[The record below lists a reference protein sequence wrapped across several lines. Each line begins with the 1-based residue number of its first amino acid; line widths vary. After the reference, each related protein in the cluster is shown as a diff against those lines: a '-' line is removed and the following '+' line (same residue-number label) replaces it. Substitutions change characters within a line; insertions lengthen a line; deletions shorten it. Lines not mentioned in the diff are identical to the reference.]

1 MKRYTSLI
9 SILLVSVFI
18 LSAVPVQGI
27 TVVPPPKPLPEE
39 LNEYY
44 WSLREAN
51 NSWISSVYCGCP
63 PIDNLGYV
71 IRNLAI
77 FSPYKEFEWLKFAI
91 YHDSGSYNT
100 DTSRMAEEYL
110 KDNVIDPILKYKAL
124 KLEDGSILTYYDIAA
139 KHKDKDLDEESL
151 DRLVTAEMLYYYCRD
166 YIHFPNPNANPDD
179 QMASMALPHV
189 LAFPCETVSMQ
200 KGICWNQG
208 IALATLY
215 KMMGYD
221 VALYLMPASPLPP
234 YPIGGYHAVVL
245 LKDEGW
251 GIGTMQ
257 LEKDNLGNDIS
268 GTYIQLDP
276 MYDLSYIMNSTNPA
290 AIESR
295 KETIGELG
303 LEFGQPSPYLEQPLV
318 LFSQLCNYVPGI
330 QTMFIG
336 DI

>member
-1 MKRYTSLI
+1 MKKYRSLI
-9 SILLVSVFI
+9 SIFVILVFI
-18 LSAVPVQGI
+18 LSTVPVQGI
-27 TVVPPPKPLPEE
+27 TVVPPPNPLPKE
-39 LNEYY
+39 LNDYY
-44 WSLREAN
+44 WDLREEN

-71 IRNLAI
+71 IKNFAI

-100 DTSRMAEEYL
+100 ETSKMAQQYL
-110 KDNVIDPILKYKAL
+110 MHNVIDPILKYKAL
-124 KLEDGSILTYYDIAA
+124 KLEDGSILTYEDIID
-139 KHKDKDLDEESL
+139 KHKDKNLDKESL

-166 YIHFPNPNANPDD
+166 YIYFPNPGENPED
-179 QMASMALPHV
+179 QMAAMALPHV
-189 LAFPCETVSMQ
+189 LASPCETISMQ

-257 LEKDNLGNDIS
+257 LEEDYLGNDIS

-276 MYDLSYIMNSTNPA
+276 MYDLSYIMNGSPEV
-290 AIESR
+290 IESR

-303 LEFGQPSPYLEQPLV
+303 LEFGDPSPYLEQPLL
-318 LFSQLCNYVPGI
+318 LFSQLFDYIPGI

-336 DI
+336 GL